1 MCNNNVRFCIPKK
14 KERLRKDFKDWRV
27 ERPVLEEN
35 VKAKEKSVKTKQRIS
50 YDENYPLYLHDG
62 TKVYGIGVIETGK
75 AFKTIA
81 VEYLLNESKET
92 NTAIIQRLRED
103 KIEEIEDFLENSMSI
118 YQLRNI
124 DMKMIENEQD

>member
-14 KERLRKDFKDWRV
+14 KLKKDFKDWRV
-27 ERPVLEEN
+27 ERPILKEN

-50 YDENYPLYLHDG
+50 YDEAYPLMLHDG
-62 TKVYGIGVIETGK
+62 TKIYGIGVVQTGK

-81 VEYLLNESKET
+81 IEYLLNDSQET
-92 NTAIIQRLRED
+92 NTAIIKRLRED
-103 KIEEIEDFLENSMSI
+103 QLGEVEQFLENSMSI